1 MIFEYNHRGERLTVA
16 CLAFEAVAVMYA
28 SLPTASRDARLPAE
42 LDNAIL
48 LVEKRRDRRV
58 NVGWNETGLVN
69 WD

>member
-1 MIFEYNHRGERLTVA
+1 
-16 CLAFEAVAVMYA
+16 MYA

-58 NVGWNETGLVN
+58 NVGRNETGLVN